1 MSHNSCA
8 INYSAD
14 NIGNAVKP
22 SATMV
27 GAFYGSYFGEIDSF
41 GDPAFRAV
49 GK

>member
-14 NIGNAVKP
+14 NIGNAVET
-22 SATMV
+22 STSIV
-27 GAFYGSYFGEIDSF
+27 SAFYGSYFGKIDPF